1 VTGQIATVAIRQE
14 RDVVLARQRARQI
27 AEFLGFDRQD
37 QTRIATAIS
46 ELARNAYQYAGGGE
60 VAYSLEREENR
71 AALTISVT
79 DSGPG
84 IDDLQTILDGG
95 YRSPTGMG
103 IGIVGVRRLMDRFE
117 LESKAGRGTTI
128 VVGKPLPEGASVVAF
143 DAATIAAEIARGV
156 GDDPF
161 AEMQRQNQDLVHALE
176 EVERREQ
183 ELELVNQKLEET
195 NREVVA
201 ISAALDE
208 RAQAARVLSE
218 VADGIVLVGLDGKIR
233 QWNRAAALIVGRTA
247 EQVVGKA
254 AVEVIPGWATFAAR
268 IPVTESSTGEMSTS
282 DVVPIEIDGRE
293 LWLAGAGVALDEGTV
308 YAFRNV
314 TKERTLERVR
324 NELIS
329 TVSHELR
336 TPLASIYG
344 AALTLERPGLN
355 EETRSSLLAV
365 IVNESK
371 RLERIADSIL
381 VASRIQE
388 GELPVAIE
396 AADLGC
402 IAQEAVEAARASLPE
417 DRTIVLTVDDPMPP
431 VECDPEKLGQVLA
444 NLVDN
449 AVRYSPQGG
458 PIEISVTH
466 GGGLARCSVRDE
478 GLGIPA
484 EEHERIFERFYRLD
498 PDLQYAITGTGLG
511 LYISRELVRLMG
523 GRIEVRSKPGQGST
537 FAVEL
542 PLAAESGAIV
552 FEPA

>member
-466 GGGLARCSVRDE
+466 GGGFARCSVRDE
-478 GLGIPA
+478 GLGIPP

-498 PDLQYAITGTGLG
+498 PDLRYTITGTGLG

-523 GRIEVRSKPGQGST
+523 GRIEVRSQLGQGST

-542 PLAAESGAIV
+542 PLAAESDAI
-552 FEPA
+552 

>member
-27 AEFLGFDRQD
+27 AEILGFDRQD

-60 VAYSLEREENR
+60 VVYSLEREEGR
-71 AALTISVT
+71 AALTITVT
-79 DSGPG
+79 DRGPG
-84 IDDLQTILDGG
+84 IDDLQAILDGG

-103 IGIVGVRRLMDRFE
+103 VGIVGVRRLMDRFE
-117 LESKAGRGTTI
+117 LETEAGRGTTV
-128 VVGKPLPEGASVVAF
+128 VVGKPLPDGALVGAL
-143 DAATIAAEIARGV
+143 DAATLGAEIARGG

-176 EVERREQ
+176 EVERR
-183 ELELVNQKLEET
+183 
-195 NREVVA
+195 
-201 ISAALDE
+201 
-208 RAQAARVLSE
+208 AQAARVLSE
-218 VADGIVLVGLDGKIR
+218 VADGIVLVGSDGKIH
-233 QWNRAAALIVGRTA
+233 QWNRAAASIVGRTA
-247 EQVVGKA
+247 EEVVGKV
-254 AVEVIPGWATFAAR
+254 AVEAIPGWATFAAR
-268 IPVTESSTGEMSTS
+268 IPVTRIPTGETSAS

-293 LWLAGAGVALDEGTV
+293 LWLSGAGVALPEGTV

-336 TPLASIYG
+336 TPLAAVCG
-344 AALTLERPGLN
+344 AARTLERQGLS

-365 IVNESK
+365 IVHQSE
-371 RLERIADSIL
+371 RLERIADGIL

-388 GELPVAIE
+388 GEMPVAIE

-402 IAQEAVEAARASLPE
+402 IVRETLESVRASLPE
-417 DRTIVLTVDDPMPP
+417 DRTIDLTVDDPMPA

-466 GGGLARCSVRDE
+466 GGGFARCSVRDE
-478 GLGIPA
+478 GLGIPP

-498 PDLQYAITGTGLG
+498 PDLRYTITGTGLG

-523 GRIEVRSKPGQGST
+523 GRIEVRSQLGQGST

-542 PLAAESGAIV
+542 PLAAESDAI
-552 FEPA
+552 

>member
-1 VTGQIATVAIRQE
+1 MTGQIATVAIRHE

-27 AEFLGFDRQD
+27 AEILGFDRQD

-60 VAYSLEREENR
+60 VSYSLEREEDR
-71 AALTISVT
+71 AALTIRVT
-79 DSGPG
+79 DRGPG
-84 IDDLQTILDGG
+84 IDDLETILDGS
-95 YRSPTGMG
+95 YRSATGMG
-103 IGIVGVRRLMDRFE
+103 IGIGGVRKLMDRFE
-117 LESKAGRGTTI
+117 LESEAGSGTTV
-128 VVGKPLPEGASVVAF
+128 VVGKRLPGGIRVDAL
-143 DAATIAAEIARGV
+143 DAATVGAEIARGD

-183 ELELVNQKLEET
+183 ELERVNEM
-195 NREVVA
+195 
-201 ISAALDE
+201 LDE

-233 QWNRAAALIVGRTA
+233 QWNRAAALIIGRTA
-247 EQVVGKA
+247 EDVVGHL
-254 AVEVIPGWATFAAR
+254 AVEAIPGWATFAAR
-268 IPVTESSTGEMSTS
+268 IPVTESSTGEMSAS
-282 DVVPIEIDGRE
+282 DVVPIEVDGRE
-293 LWLAGAGVALDEGTV
+293 LWLAGAGVALDDGTV

-344 AALTLERPGLN
+344 AALTLERQGLG

-365 IVNESK
+365 IVHESK

-388 GELPVAIE
+388 GEMRIAIE
-396 AADLGC
+396 AADLGR
-402 IAQEAVEAARASLPE
+402 IARETVEGARASLAT
-417 DRTIVLTVDDPMPP
+417 DRTIVLTVDDSMPA

-444 NLVDN
+444 NLLDN
-449 AVRYSPQGG
+449 AVRYSPEGG
-458 PIEISVTH
+458 PIEISVNH
-466 GGGLARCSVRDE
+466 SGGLARCSVRDE

-498 PDLQYAITGTGLG
+498 PDLRYAITGTGLG

-523 GRIEVRSKPGQGST
+523 GRLEVRSQLGQGST

-542 PLAAESGAIV
+542 PLAARG
-552 FEPA
+552 

>member
-1 VTGQIATVAIRQE
+1 MTEQIAAVAIRQE

-27 AEFLGFDRQD
+27 AEILGFDRQD

-46 ELARNAYQYAGGGE
+46 ELARNAFQYAGGGE
-60 VAYSLEREENR
+60 VAYALEGEENN
-71 AALTISVT
+71 ATLTIRVT
-79 DSGPG
+79 DVGPG
-84 IDDLQTILDGG
+84 IDDLQAILEGS
-95 YRSPTGMG
+95 YRSATGMG

-117 LESKAGRGTTI
+117 LESKAGRGTTV
-128 VVGKPLPEGASVVAF
+128 VVGKPLPEGALGGTL
-143 DAATIAAEIARGV
+143 DAAKIGAEIARGD
-156 GDDPF
+156 GGNPF

-176 EVERREQ
+176 EVERREH
-183 ELELVNQKLEET
+183 ELERVNQKLEET

-201 ISAALDE
+201 LFAALEE

-247 EQVVGKA
+247 EEVVGKD
-254 AVEVIPGWATFAAR
+254 AVEAIPGWAMFEAR
-268 IPVTESSTGEMSTS
+268 IPVTESPTGEMSAPG
-282 DVVPIEIDGRE
+282 VVPIEIDGRE
-293 LWLAGAGVALDEGTV
+293 LWLSGAGVALPEGTV

-336 TPLASIYG
+336 TPLASVYG
-344 AALTLERPGLN
+344 AALTLERQGLS

-365 IVNESK
+365 IVHESK
-371 RLERIADSIL
+371 RLEGIADSL
-381 VASRIQE
+381 LLASRIQE

-396 AADLGC
+396 AADLVR
-402 IAQEAVEAARASLPE
+402 IARETVEAMRARLPE
-417 DRTIVLTVDDPMPP
+417 DRTIALTVDDPMPT
-431 VECDPEKLGQVLA
+431 VECDPEKLRQVLA
-444 NLVDN
+444 NLIDN
-449 AVRYSPQGG
+449 AVRYSPKGG
-458 PIEISVTH
+458 PVEVSVTH

-498 PDLQYAITGTGLG
+498 PDLRHTITGTGLG

-523 GRIEVRSKPGQGST
+523 GRIEVRSQLEQGST
-537 FAVEL
+537 FTVEL
-542 PLAAESGAIV
+542 PLAGESGTIV
-552 FEPA
+552 SKPA

>member
-1 VTGQIATVAIRQE
+1 MTGQIATVAIRQE

-27 AEFLGFDRQD
+27 AETLGFDRQD

-46 ELARNAYQYAGGGE
+46 ELARNAYRYAGGGE

-71 AALTISVT
+71 AALTIAVT
-79 DSGPG
+79 DRGPG
-84 IDDLQTILDGG
+84 IDDLQTILGGG
-95 YRSPTGMG
+95 YRSATGMG

-117 LESKAGRGTTI
+117 IESDAVGGTTV
-128 VVGKPLPEGASVVAF
+128 VVGKLLPEGARVDTL
-143 DAATIAAEIARGV
+143 DAAGIGAEIARGE

-176 EVERREQ
+176 EVERREH
-183 ELELVNQKLEET
+183 ELERV
-195 NREVVA
+195 NRE
-201 ISAALDE
+201 LDE

-218 VADGIVLVGLDGKIR
+218 VADGIVLVGFDGKIR

-247 EQVVGKA
+247 EEVVGKA

-268 IPVTESSTGEMSTS
+268 IPVTESPTGEMSAS

-293 LWLAGAGVALDEGTV
+293 LWLSGAGVALPEGTV

-344 AALTLERPGLN
+344 AARTLERQGLS
-355 EETRSSLLAV
+355 EETRRSLLAM
-365 IVNESK
+365 IVHEST

-388 GELPVAIE
+388 GEMPVAIE
-396 AADLGC
+396 AADFGS
-402 IAQEAVEAARASLPE
+402 IARETVEAVRASLPE
-417 DRTIVLTVDDPMPP
+417 DRTIVLTVDDPMPA
-431 VECDPEKLGQVLA
+431 VECDPEKLAQVLV

-466 GGGLARCSVRDE
+466 GGGLARCTVRDE

-484 EEHERIFERFYRLD
+484 EEQERIFERFYRLD
-498 PDLQYAITGTGLG
+498 PDLRYAITGTGLG

-523 GRIEVRSKPGQGST
+523 GRIEVRSQLGQGST
-537 FAVEL
+537 FAIEL
-542 PLAAESGAIV
+542 PLAAESGAIA

>member
-1 VTGQIATVAIRQE
+1 VTEQIATVAIRQE

-27 AEFLGFDRQD
+27 AELLGFDRQD

-60 VAYSLEREENR
+60 VVYSLEREEGR
-71 AALTISVT
+71 AALTITVT
-79 DSGPG
+79 DRGPG
-84 IDDLQTILDGG
+84 IDDLQAILDGG

-103 IGIVGVRRLMDRFE
+103 VGIVGVRRLMDRFE
-117 LESKAGRGTTI
+117 LETEAGRGTTV
-128 VVGKPLPEGASVVAF
+128 VVGKPLPDGAPVGAL
-143 DAATIAAEIARGV
+143 DAATLGAEIARGG

-542 PLAAESGAIV
+542 PLAAR
-552 FEPA
+552 

>member
-1 VTGQIATVAIRQE
+1 VNGQIATVAIRQE

-27 AEFLGFDRQD
+27 AETLGFDRQD

-71 AALTISVT
+71 AALTIRVS
-79 DSGPG
+79 DHGPG
-84 IDDLQTILDGG
+84 IDNLQTILAGG
-95 YRSPTGMG
+95 YRSATGMG

-117 LESKAGRGTTI
+117 LESEAGLGTTV
-128 VVGKPLPEGASVVAF
+128 VVGKPLPERVRVGAL
-143 DAATIAAEIARGV
+143 DAATIGAEIARGES
-156 GDDPF
+156 DDPF
-161 AEMQRQNQDLVHALE
+161 AEMQRQNQDLVHALQ

-183 ELELVNQKLEET
+183 ELERVNRKLEET
-195 NREVVA
+195 NREVVDLC
-201 ISAALDE
+201 AALDE

-218 VADGIVLVGLDGKIR
+218 VADGIVLVGFDGTIR

-247 EQVVGKA
+247 EEVVGRA
-254 AVEVIPGWATFAAR
+254 AVEAIPGWDTFAAR
-268 IPVTESSTGEMSTS
+268 IPVTEAPTGEMSAS

-293 LWLAGAGVALDEGTV
+293 LWLSGAGVALPEGTV

-314 TKERTLERVR
+314 TKERTLERMR

-336 TPLASIYG
+336 TPLAAVYG
-344 AALTLERPGLN
+344 AALTLERQGLS
-355 EETRSSLLAV
+355 EEIRSSLVAV
-365 IVNESK
+365 IVHESK
-371 RLERIADSIL
+371 RLEGIADSIL

-388 GELPVAIE
+388 GEMPVTIE
-396 AADLGC
+396 AANLAR
-402 IAQEAVEAARASLPE
+402 IARKTAEAARAGLPE
-417 DRTIVLTVDDPMPP
+417 DRTIVLTVADSMPA
-431 VECDPEKLGQVLA
+431 VECDAEKLGQVLT
-444 NLVDN
+444 NLVHN

-466 GGGLARCSVRDE
+466 SGGLARCSVRDE

-498 PDLQYAITGTGLG
+498 PDLRYTITGTGLG

-523 GRIEVRSKPGQGST
+523 GRIEVRSQLGQGST
-537 FAVEL
+537 FTVEL
-542 PLAAESGAIV
+542 PLAVESGTTV
-552 FEPA
+552 FEPV